1 MQPSSCFRVVPLSLS
16 LLASSFITFTFPT
29 FVSAAVTGADVV
41 SAIDKSK
48 ILDASIRVNAQV
60 TPGVVYVSTYKNPK
74 ANDKDCKIEA
84 VLLAKTVMELDANVP
99 RVEIR
104 FYNQNALSRYK
115 KISVSAGDVKAFA
128 SGTMSE
134 EQLINSLVLN
144 EEETTDPGAR
154 LTSHLQENEYVRKKK
169 EVSSKID
176 GKKIIVSTGL
186 DPALDDVYL
195 KLEALKLAKQGIEAV
210 PEGIDEVEV
219 TFYDGSSALEN
230 RVVSYKK
237 DEIVTLN
244 ADVGKVL
251 EGSELKTVKVA
262 ALTAAA
268 LDVQKYA
275 VKDGKLKS
283 EREELLK
290 RIRAL
295 NDAGVGYGKTVPEL
309 FVEIEN
315 GVDKLDES
323 ALKDKMRALSDLVG
337 KFEENLKKAK
347 DIKPSA
353 GGTASAASSS
363 SSATAA
369 GAPRTVGGP
378 GLENLEA
385 IILANPDAFLAENAR
400 KLAARS
406 PTKNGE
412 DHPNYLITMRL
423 VIKTLKDK
431 GRNAEAAKVEAHM
444 NEIMQRNGKQ

>member
-1 MQPSSCFRVVPLSLS
+1 MLPARVFGVVALSLS
-16 LLASSFITFTFPT
+16 FLASSFLLPA
-29 FVSAAVTGADVV
+29 SAAITGADVV

-84 VLLAKTVMELDANVP
+84 VLLAKTVMELDATVP

-104 FYNQNALSRYK
+104 FYNQNALSKYK

-134 EQLINSLVLN
+134 EQLISSLVLS

-154 LTSHLQENEYVRKKK
+154 LSSHLQENEYVRKKK
-169 EVSSKID
+169 EVSSRID

-210 PEGIDEVEV
+210 PEGIEVVEV

-230 RVVSYKK
+230 RVIAYKK
-237 DEIVTLN
+237 EEILALN
-244 ADVGKVL
+244 DSVGKVL
-251 EGSELKTVKVA
+251 ETSELKTVKA
-262 ALTAAA
+262 ESLTAAA
-268 LDVQKYA
+268 LDVQKYV

-315 GVDKLDES
+315 NVDKLDE
-323 ALKDKMRALSDLVG
+323 APLKDKLRALSDLVG

-353 GGTASAASSS
+353 GAASSAS
-363 SSATAA
+363 SGTPAA
-369 GAPRTVGGP
+369 NVGPHVAPRIVGGP
-378 GLENLEA
+378 GMENLESL
-385 IILANPDAFLAENAR
+385 ILANPDAFLADNAR

-406 PTKNGE
+406 PNKNGE
-412 DHPNYLITMRL
+412 DHPNFMITMRL
-423 VIKTLKDK
+423 VVKTLKDK
-431 GRNAEAAKVEAHM
+431 GRTAEAAKIEAHM
-444 NEIMQRNGKQ
+444 NEIMQRNGRQ

>member
-1 MQPSSCFRVVPLSLS
+1 MLPSRVFGVVALSLS
-16 LLASSFITFTFPT
+16 FLASSFLLPA
-29 FVSAAVTGADVV
+29 SASITGADVV

-84 VLLAKTVMELDANVP
+84 VLLAKTVMELDATVP

-104 FYNQNALSRYK
+104 FYNQNALSKYK

-134 EQLINSLVLN
+134 EQLISSLVLS

-169 EVSSKID
+169 EVSSRID

-210 PEGIDEVEV
+210 PEGIEEVEV

-230 RVVSYKK
+230 RLIAFKK
-237 DEIVTLN
+237 EDILSLN
-244 ADVGKVL
+244 ASVSKAL
-251 EGSELKTVKVA
+251 ETSELKTVKAESLSVA
-262 ALTAAA
+262 ALNI
-268 LDVQKYA
+268 QKYV

-315 GVDKLDES
+315 NVDKLDETP
-323 ALKDKMRALSDLVG
+323 LKDKLRALSDLVG

-353 GGTASAASSS
+353 GGTSS
-363 SSATAA
+363 SSASSAGTPAA
-369 GAPRTVGGP
+369 NPGAQGTPRPVGGP
-378 GLENLEA
+378 GIENLESL
-385 IILANPDAFLAENAR
+385 ILANPDGFLAENAR

-406 PTKNGE
+406 PNKNGE
-412 DHPNYLITMRL
+412 DHPNYMITMRL

-431 GRNAEAAKVEAHM
+431 GRTAEASKIEAHM
-444 NEIMQRNGKQ
+444 NEIMQRNGRQ